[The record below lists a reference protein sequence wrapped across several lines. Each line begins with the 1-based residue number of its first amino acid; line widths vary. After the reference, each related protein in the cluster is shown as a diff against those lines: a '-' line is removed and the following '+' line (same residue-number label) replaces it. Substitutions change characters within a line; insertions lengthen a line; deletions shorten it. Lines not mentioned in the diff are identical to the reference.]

1 MKKMTESNERNA
13 RVWDLF
19 NKDIGRVAE
28 SVSNARLNVCTSCE
42 FFFKPTQNCLKC
54 GCIMPLKTK
63 LPNAECPVGKW
74 GRAPRVDPDSS
85 LG

>member
-1 MKKMTESNERNA
+1 MAEPQDRTA
-13 RVWDLF
+13 RPWDLL

-28 SVSNARLNVCTSCE
+28 NVSKARLEVCKSCE
-42 FFFKPTQNCLKC
+42 FLSQLTQTCKKC

-74 GRAPRVDPDSS
+74 GRAPQVDLTSG
-85 LG
+85 LE